1 MLAPMNTIFSTRP
14 RGFTLIELLVVITLA
29 GILIA
34 LAAPSFTGTIAR
46 KRVEGVA
53 LELGTDFQY
62 ARSEA
67 VQRNARVRVIFD
79 VNANCYAVHVV
90 GSTDA
95 TSCTNL
101 GTGAVLLKLVQV
113 DSGPTLAFTPAI
125 SGTLFVE
132 FDPVRGMALDPSGT
146 VDMSGSVTVSGGG
159 GAWQLRS
166 LVTRVGRMKNCSP
179 NGSVPGFTSDCT
191 T

>member
-1 MLAPMNTIFSTRP
+1 MNTPLATPR
-14 RGFTLIELLVVITLA
+14 RGFTLIELLVVISLA
-29 GILIA
+29 GVLIA
-34 LAAPSFTGTIAR
+34 LAAPSFTGMLAR

-53 LELGTDFQY
+53 LELSTDLQY

-67 VQRNARVRVIFD
+67 VQRNARVRVIFG
-79 VNANCYAVHVV
+79 ASCYAIHVV

-95 TSCTNL
+95 TSCTAL
-101 GTGAVLLKLVQV
+101 GTDAIALKSVQLAT
-113 DSGPTLAFTPAI
+113 GPTLAFTPAVT
-125 SGTLFVE
+125 GTLFVE

-146 VDMSGSVTVSGGG
+146 VDMSGAITVSGGG
-159 GAWQLRS
+159 GAWQLS
-166 LVTRVGRMKNCSP
+166 SIVTRVGRTKSCSP